1 VRLVPGAA
9 VIELDRAIPGF
20 RNETG
25 GHRVQRIPPTER
37 RGRVHSSTVTV
48 AVIEGRP
55 DVSRHA
61 IAERDLK
68 VRWFSGTGA
77 GGQHRNKHQC
87 SVELTHLPTG
97 ISRKAETRSRENS
110 MRLAM
115 ESLQEA
121 VSAGDAARDAA
132 RINTV
137 RSGQIGLGMRA
148 DKRRT
153 WRFRD
158 DTVVD
163 EVTGKSTSCSRAMR
177 GRVDALWPDTERLGG

>member
-20 RNETG
+20 RNEAG

-158 DTVVD
+158 DMVVD
-163 EVTGKSTSCSRAMR
+163 EVTGRSTSCSSAMR

>member
-1 VRLVPGAA
+1 MRLVPGAA

-20 RNETG
+20 RNEAG

-55 DVSRHA
+55 DVARHA

-158 DTVVD
+158 DMVVD
-163 EVTGKSTSCSRAMR
+163 EVTGRSTSCSRAMR

>member
-1 VRLVPGAA
+1 MRLVPGAA